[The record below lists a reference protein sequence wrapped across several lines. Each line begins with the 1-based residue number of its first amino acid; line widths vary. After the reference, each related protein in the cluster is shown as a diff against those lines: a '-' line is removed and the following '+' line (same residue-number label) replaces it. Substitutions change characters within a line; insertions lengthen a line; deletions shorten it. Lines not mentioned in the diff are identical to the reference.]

1 MQRIRQRRRAYADL
15 LKASNNRHHRPF
27 NKGAQ
32 QVLCSTLASSNE
44 IARPVASSIMQGCK
58 TRASKGGRAGCQSTS
73 SRNCGMVRFEGTL
86 GIGPPGAT
94 MSADPDVDMMMVAVK
109 GRLISTSS

>member
-1 MQRIRQRRRAYADL
+1 
-15 LKASNNRHHRPF
+15 
-27 NKGAQ
+27 
-32 QVLCSTLASSNE
+32 
-44 IARPVASSIMQGCK
+44 MQGCK